1 MCFTSFPT
9 GFQVGGRAARDKVTG
24 GAGFSVD
31 VGKDDGGFTPGDGQM
46 QDCLEGGGGDCAPAR
61 GRSALLEQAR
71 EQAGLLHRLQRAM
84 DSTAARR
91 IAGRA
96 GADPLIRARGTEG
109 VGAHLR
115 ISCADDHSV
124 RRQEY
129 TLRLTVG

>member
-1 MCFTSFPT
+1 MSEKTMEALRRAT
-9 GFQVGGRAARDKVTG
+9 GKCKIAWKAGAAI
-24 GAGFSVD
+24 A
-31 VGKDDGGFTPGDGQM
+31 
-46 QDCLEGGGGDCAPAR
+46 APAR

-96 GADPLIRARGTEG
+96 RADPLIRARGTEG

-129 TLRLTVG
+129 TTQLTAG